1 MITRLPHIHISTAQG
16 AKTLTRQ
23 CFRGVLYAV
32 VAMLVLSGCSL
43 NGPISNA
50 PTGGPPQGEA
60 SSAPASPDGADL
72 KVGIAS
78 REITNDYNR
87 DIVEGAA
94 SAFREAGASITTTNG
109 GGDQTTHE
117 NNIRNLINSGINV
130 LFIQLG
136 DPASMAPI
144 VEQAEQKGIT
154 VVTAGIGSTIKGA
167 VTDVGADEMLMAEMS
182 TRALLG
188 SIGYEGDVYAFWVP
202 GAPLLET
209 RLRVLEAVAADYPK
223 VRVHRQPSDHS
234 PAKVQSQM
242 QAILTA
248 NPEKGAIAGVW
259 GAYDQMTS
267 GAVQAIQQA
276 NRPEIKVTSIDG
288 DRATFSMLYAPN
300 SPFVATVVQ
309 NAQLIGDLGAQAS
322 LDARAGK
329 PVAASTFTT
338 SWVATRNNGIEAAEE
353 RYGADIW
360 GKIKLDPAEVK
371 RRWPQSQEV
380 VVMEPVVPE
389 DDN

>member
-1 MITRLPHIHISTAQG
+1 MS
-16 AKTLTRQ
+16 TRQ
-23 CFRGVLYAV
+23 SLRAVLCAV
-32 VAMLVLSGCSL
+32 VAVLVLAGCSL
-43 NGPISNA
+43 NGPIS
-50 PTGGPPQGEA
+50 
-60 SSAPASPDGADL
+60 SAPSGQPEPGESTGDSGTPAEGGL
-72 KVGIAS
+72 VVGIAS

-87 DIVEGAA
+87 DIVAGAA
-94 SAFREAGASITTTNG
+94 AAFREAGASVTTTNG

-144 VEQAEQKGIT
+144 VEQAKLQGVA
-154 VVTAGIGSTIKGA
+154 VVTAGIGSTIPGV

-182 TRALLG
+182 ARALLG
-188 SIGYEGDVYAFWVP
+188 AMDYEGDVYAFWVP

-209 RLRVLEAVAADYPK
+209 RLRVLEAVAVEYPK
-223 VRVHRQPSDHS
+223 VTIHRQPSEHS

-242 QAILTA
+242 QAVLTA
-248 NPEKGAIAGVW
+248 NPDKDSIAGVW

-276 NRPEIKVTSIDG
+276 DRPEIKVTSIDG

-309 NAQLIGDLGAQAS
+309 NAQLIGGLGAQAA

-329 PVAASTFTT
+329 TVASSTFTT
-338 SWVATRNNGIEAAEE
+338 AWVATRNNGIAAAEE
-353 RYGADIW
+353 RYGSGVW
-360 GKIKLDPAEVK
+360 KEIKLDPAEIEQ
-371 RRWPQSQEV
+371 RWPQTQDV

-389 DDN
+389 GEN